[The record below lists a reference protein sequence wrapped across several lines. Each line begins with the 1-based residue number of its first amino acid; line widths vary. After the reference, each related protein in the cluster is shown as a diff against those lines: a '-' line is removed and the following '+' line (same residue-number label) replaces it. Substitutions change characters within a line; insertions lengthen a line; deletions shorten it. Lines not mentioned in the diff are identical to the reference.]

1 MPEENEILR
10 HTPPRRLKT
19 VGIVAAC
26 AAAIVVALGLMSR
39 VLADRDVTRWTDAQ
53 ATPTVKV
60 ISLSSGTN
68 AHVLAL
74 PGDVQAFDTA
84 PIYARVS
91 GYLKRW
97 YVDIGARVKTGQLL
111 AEIDVPDQDQQY
123 AQAKA
128 DLNTAIA
135 NQKLSAIIAKRWNA
149 LLKENAVAPQD
160 VDEKNGDLAAKTAA
174 VASAQ
179 ANVDRLRDL
188 ETFKSITA
196 PFDGVVTSRSTDIG
210 ALIVVGA
217 SGQTPLFTVSDES
230 KLRIYVR
237 VPQNHSTEVKPG
249 MTAGFTVPQAAG
261 TTFTAKVIATAD
273 AVDATTGSLLVQ
285 LLADNADLA
294 VKPGDY
300 AQVEFALPSIARI
313 VQIPASALIFRDSG
327 MAVATVRADGRVA
340 IKPIVVARDLGPS
353 VEIAS
358 GLTPEDRIIDNP
370 PDSLRAGDPVRIAN
384 SSRHMPAAAHN

>member
-1 MPEENEILR
+1 MPDENDILR
-10 HTPPRRLKT
+10 HTPPRRLKM

-26 AAAIVVALGLMSR
+26 VAVAIVALGLMSR
-39 VLADRDVTRWTDAQ
+39 VFADRDVARWTDAQ
-53 ATPTVKV
+53 ATATVKV
-60 ISLSSGTN
+60 IYLSNESGG
-68 AHVLAL
+68 HVLAL

-97 YVDIGARVKTGQLL
+97 YVDIGARVKAGQLL

-128 DLNTAIA
+128 DLGTAVA
-135 NQKLSAIIAKRWNA
+135 NEKLSSLTAKRWNA

-179 ANVDRLRDL
+179 ANVDRLKDL

-196 PFDGVVTSRSTDIG
+196 PFDGVVTSRATDIG

-217 SGQTPLFTVSDES
+217 PGQTPLFTVSDES
-230 KLRIYVR
+230 RLRIYVR
-237 VPQNHSTEVKPG
+237 VPQSYSTEVKPG
-249 MTAGFTVPQAAG
+249 MAASFTVPQAPG

-273 AVDATTGSLLVQ
+273 SVDATTGTLLVQ
-285 LLADNADLA
+285 LLADNSGLT

-300 AQVEFALPSIARI
+300 AQVQFALPAGTKI
-313 VQIPASALIFRDSG
+313 VQIPASALMFRDNG
-327 MAVATVRADGRVA
+327 MAVAIVQANGRVA

-358 GLTPEDRIIDNP
+358 GLQHDDRIIDNP
-370 PDSLRAGDPVRIAN
+370 PDSLRVGDPVRIGNAIP
-384 SSRHMPAAAHN
+384 RAPAVSHN

>member
-135 NQKLSAIIAKRWNA
+135 NQKLSAITAKRWNA

>member
-1 MPEENEILR
+1 MPDESDILR
-10 HTPPRRLKT
+10 YTTPRRLKT

-26 AAAIVVALGLMSR
+26 AAVIVVALGLMSR
-39 VLADRDVTRWTDAQ
+39 VFADRDVARWTDAQ
-53 ATPTVKV
+53 VTPIVKV
-60 ISLSSGTN
+60 INLSSESN
-68 AHVLAL
+68 ARVLAL

-97 YVDIGARVKTGQLL
+97 YVDIGARVKAGQLL

-128 DLNTAIA
+128 DLGTAVA
-135 NQKLSAIIAKRWNA
+135 NQKLSAITARRWNA

-179 ANVDRLRDL
+179 ANVDRLKDL

-217 SGQTPLFTVSDES
+217 PGQTPLFTVADES
-230 KLRIYVR
+230 RLRIYVR
-237 VPQNHSTEVKPG
+237 VPQNYSMEVKPG
-249 MTAGFTVPQAAG
+249 MTGSFTVPQAPG
-261 TTFTAKVIATAD
+261 TSFTAKVIATAD
-273 AVDATTGSLLVQ
+273 AVDATTGTLLVQ
-285 LLADNADLA
+285 LLADNADLV

-300 AQVEFALPSIARI
+300 AQVQFALPAGTKII
-313 VQIPASALIFRDSG
+313 QIPASALMFRDSG
-327 MAVATVRADGRVA
+327 MAVATVKPDGRVA

-358 GLTPEDRIIDNP
+358 GLQRDDRIIDNP
-370 PDSLRAGDPVRIAN
+370 PDSLRAGDSVRIAN
-384 SSRHMPAAAHN
+384 SGRGGSAASHD